1 MAYVQVSMILIS
13 VMILLIASGYF
24 LVITSR
30 RFVLYLV
37 VIASFAMRGIGSLF
51 MVLHWSG
58 TDELLLISDIGF
70 GLGGFLLIWTGLR
83 NPAGKLLY
91 YQLIAG
97 ILIAFIVIS
106 SFVPVPSLGRL
117 VHLLSYPLA
126 AITGTILL
134 REEYVH
140 QGEKNVLNMYFI
152 GAIIAVIID
161 VVQIVSGR

>member
-1 MAYVQVSMILIS
+1 MIYTLTILIATGYY
-13 VMILLIASGYF
+13 LI
-24 LVITSR
+24 VTSR
-30 RFVLYLV
+30 RFVLHLI
-37 VIASFAMRGIGSLF
+37 VIASFAVKGIGSLF
-51 MVLHWSG
+51 KILHWTG
-58 TDELLLISDIGF
+58 ADEILMISYIGF

-161 VVQIVSGR
+161 VVLIVSGR